1 MSKDETCG
9 PIDRLRRQH
18 RRMLPGTNIVLLLVV
33 FYVLLTT
40 TEAPVVLYQAF

>member
-1 MSKDETCG
+1 MSEHEGIRAGT
-9 PIDRLRRQH
+9 RRA
-18 RRMLPGTNIVLLLVV
+18 RTKLLAMNIVLLFVV